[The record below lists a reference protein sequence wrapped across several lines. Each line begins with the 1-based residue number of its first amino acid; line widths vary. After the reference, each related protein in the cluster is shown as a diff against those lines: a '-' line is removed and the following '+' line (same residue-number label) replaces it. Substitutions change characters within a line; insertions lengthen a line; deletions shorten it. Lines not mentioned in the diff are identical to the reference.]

1 MSVKRKRDHSKPVQS
16 PTVDA
21 FKQDDEQ
28 NAVGKSAVGAYADV
42 IDFEERYKRAVVAFR
57 RETSVILGFD
67 SPIHSL
73 FGAYRQESVK
83 TFILKILLFV
93 GVSPNGNALAVL
105 ARLIEMFTVH
115 PELSL
120 DEVISDFAVTHQ
132 TNVESV
138 TRIMEKHFYV
148 YDNYFYD
155 RVVQLTKSHPMT
167 PKDVLCDLSVLVR
180 LKFASVKAV

>member
-1 MSVKRKRDHSKPVQS
+1 MPAKRKKDSGNAAPN
-16 PTVDA
+16 PTGDTL
-21 FKQDDEQ
+21 KQNISDSVIGNIETDDP
-28 NAVGKSAVGAYADV
+28 D
-42 IDFEERYKRAVVAFR
+42 ERYNRAVTAFR

-67 SPIHSL
+67 SPLHSVY
-73 FGAYRQESVK
+73 GAFRQESVK
-83 TFILKILLFV
+83 TFIIKILLFI

-120 DEVISDFAVTHQ
+120 EEVISDFAATHQ
-132 TNVESV
+132 TNIDAV
-138 TRIMEKHFYV
+138 TRIIEKQFSI

-167 PKDVLCDLSVLVR
+167 PKDVLCDLSVFIR
-180 LKFASVKAV
+180 LKYASIKVG